1 MPVNTS
7 AIQIEFNQPPPEL
20 TRNSSKCTFE
30 FRAEILSFS
39 RKLLYYCRLSLFSP
53 CSIVY
58 ISISCPYLLL
68 SRIEGLKSFL
78 ENNSLE
84 NFQQEI
90 LNVEN
95 YLKRFG
101 SLAELLSH
109 LENVE
114 KIAYAAKEFLNI
126 DEVAAYLQVS
136 KGYVY
141 KLTMQKELTVYKP
154 NGKNIFILRDDLNRW
169 IKRNPCFSNTEIERQ
184 ANIIAYTLGQKSKNK
199 PTKGGKK

>member
-1 MPVNTS
+1 MN
-7 AIQIEFNQPPPEL
+7 
-20 TRNSSKCTFE
+20 RK
-30 FRAEILSFS
+30 EID
-39 RKLLYYCRLSLFSP
+39 
-53 CSIVY
+53 
-58 ISISCPYLLL
+58 LLL

-101 SLAELLSH
+101 SLVELLSH

-154 NGKNIFILRDDLNRW
+154 NGKNIFILRDVLNRW
-169 IKRNPCFSNTEIERQ
+169 IKSNP
-184 ANIIAYTLGQKSKNK
+184 
-199 PTKGGKK
+199 

>member
-1 MPVNTS
+1 MN
-7 AIQIEFNQPPPEL
+7 
-20 TRNSSKCTFE
+20 RK
-30 FRAEILSFS
+30 EID
-39 RKLLYYCRLSLFSP
+39 
-53 CSIVY
+53 
-58 ISISCPYLLL
+58 LLL
-68 SRIEGLKSFL
+68 SRMEGLQSFL

-84 NFQQEI
+84 SFQEEI
-90 LNVEN
+90 LKVEN

-101 SLAELLSH
+101 SLVELLSH

-114 KIAYAAKEFLNI
+114 KIAYAAKDFLNI

-169 IKRNPCFSNTEIERQ
+169 IKRNPCFSNSEIERQ
-184 ANIIAYTLGQKSKNK
+184 ANIIAYSMEQKNK
-199 PTKGGKK
+199 NKSTKGGRK

>member
-1 MPVNTS
+1 MN
-7 AIQIEFNQPPPEL
+7 
-20 TRNSSKCTFE
+20 RK
-30 FRAEILSFS
+30 EID
-39 RKLLYYCRLSLFSP
+39 
-53 CSIVY
+53 
-58 ISISCPYLLL
+58 LLL

-101 SLAELLSH
+101 SLVELLS
-109 LENVE
+109 
-114 KIAYAAKEFLNI
+114 
-126 DEVAAYLQVS
+126 Q
-136 KGYVY
+136 
-141 KLTMQKELTVYKP
+141 P

-169 IKRNPCFSNTEIERQ
+169 IKRNPCFSNAEIERQ
-184 ANIIAYTLGQKSKNK
+184 ANVIAYTLGQKSKNK

>member
-1 MPVNTS
+1 MN
-7 AIQIEFNQPPPEL
+7 
-20 TRNSSKCTFE
+20 RK
-30 FRAEILSFS
+30 EID
-39 RKLLYYCRLSLFSP
+39 
-53 CSIVY
+53 
-58 ISISCPYLLL
+58 LLL

-101 SLAELLSH
+101 SLVELLSH

-141 KLTMQKELTVYKP
+141 KLTM
-154 NGKNIFILRDDLNRW
+154 
-169 IKRNPCFSNTEIERQ
+169 
-184 ANIIAYTLGQKSKNK
+184 
-199 PTKGGKK
+199 

>member
-1 MPVNTS
+1 MN
-7 AIQIEFNQPPPEL
+7 
-20 TRNSSKCTFE
+20 RK
-30 FRAEILSFS
+30 EID
-39 RKLLYYCRLSLFSP
+39 
-53 CSIVY
+53 
-58 ISISCPYLLL
+58 LLL

-90 LNVEN
+90 LRVEN

-101 SLAELLSH
+101 SLTELLSH

-114 KIAYAAKEFLNI
+114 KIAYVAKDFLNI

-154 NGKNIFILRDDLNRW
+154 NGKNIFILRDDLNQW

-184 ANIIAYTLGQKSKNK
+184 ANVIAYTLGKKSKNK